1 MSRMSYSNRPTAEKL
16 VATCLRALLMP
27 SVDSVS
33 SKILC
38 SIFGNTETSL
48 KLPGVINYGFYLLT
62 QLLSSSPGDLNGRNN
77 LGDSDYTTYL
87 ENPTT
92 ITNALKSVGA
102 TEMIKMG
109 EADAQE
115 IGENSQENAIAKW
128 KKELMIP
135 LAKAVAAANSDSC
148 KDDIQEMQKSAI
160 PILVKIDPDYTPPKE
175 FGGRSAGAI
184 PMHLLAVAVIMALVA
199 ALFVTG
205 TLEVP

>member
-1 MSRMSYSNRPTAEKL
+1 
-16 VATCLRALLMP
+16 
-27 SVDSVS
+27 
-33 SKILC
+33 
-38 SIFGNTETSL
+38 
-48 KLPGVINYGFYLLT
+48 
-62 QLLSSSPGDLNGRNN
+62 
-77 LGDSDYTTYL
+77 
-87 ENPTT
+87 
-92 ITNALKSVGA
+92 
-102 TEMIKMG
+102 MIKMG